1 MLPQWL
7 KSLRHWVGSQI
18 NSRSTVDR
26 LKEKSG
32 KLNDDTASVLLID
45 DSQIELE
52 VLNLALNRDNRA
64 IFSCR
69 SKAEALA
76 VPPDVFDIVV
86 IDVFLSDASTA
97 ACTISIIE
105 YFGAAKCV
113 VHTAVSPKME
123 IIREIAKHCRVVHK
137 NADLTE
143 ICQAVEEIENAS

>member
-1 MLPQWL
+1 M
-7 KSLRHWVGSQI
+7 
-18 NSRSTVDR
+18 
-26 LKEKSG
+26 KEKAR
-32 KLNDDTASVLLID
+32 KLNDDTTSVLLID
-45 DSQIELE
+45 DSRTELE

-76 VPPDVFDIVV
+76 VPPDVFHVVV
-86 IDVFLSDASTA
+86 IDVFLEDASTA
-97 ACTISIIE
+97 EDTIAIIE

-123 IIREIAKHCRVVHK
+123 IIAEIAKHCRVVQK
-137 NADLTE
+137 NADLTG